1 MFIDENKASSLARF
15 LSNYD
20 YVILDTCSLMEESFP
35 SWLDTLNQ
43 AKDYLT
49 EDFVITVPEAAIAE
63 LKKHSHDRKNVD
75 KRIPAIRALKIFKEA
90 KRLKLL
96 VASKKSHNQN
106 FADNAIYSQVC
117 EDRLTKK
124 ILVITQDKKLATDL
138 KNLNNLNSQRG
149 RKVSIFKISLEGKL
163 EINNGED
170 IHQKKFSES
179 EKKQLREKERAF
191 AEKNIENFKKS
202 KDFKPNDP
210 LDSALL
216 KALQADM
223 RLNANLKNPNY
234 SKENKISDI
243 EAQLK
248 LLSGLPL
255 MKKASLPLVLPEDR
269 LRQILQPL
277 KNSAASVS
285 SNPVVQLKPAEKK
298 IETPKPVPSK
308 NDAPTILVKAPA
320 KKLWYGEG
328 VTLPYALDQVAEHY
342 GVLFRDV
349 SIPYVSF
356 IHGPVDVTQD
366 NKEEILKKLFEGFKQ
381 SGSVEFNYSTFLVK
395 GEKSQKGFRV
405 YLDLNPVSNAQ
416 PQAQESPALTKA
428 PEPKPAPIAQVE
440 VPKTQKQE
448 ASPAPEKAEKTIKTE
463 EKPRKTDIKES
474 KPSTSTVKA
483 VPNTSA
489 AVPEG
494 VTLVV
499 GVPTDERKRGYIER
513 TARREAMGQ
522 PISKPL
528 AKSKTTKAKKGTKKG
543 ETVSEK
549 PKKQVKKPASPAKQ
563 EKAKKVP
570 ADQPAPKKKEKS
582 ASPKPSSKPAPSSSK
597 AKPSDKN
604 AKASN
609 KKAAVKP
616 IDEALKEEKKL
627 RANLGNSNYSN
638 ANKKADIQ
646 KQIERIGKL
655 SATDQAKLGL
665 GPDALKTMLSL
676 L

>member
-20 YVILDTCSLMEESFP
+20 YVILDTCSLMEDSFP

-138 KNLNNLNSQRG
+138 KNLNNLNSQKG
-149 RKVSIFKISLEGKL
+149 RKASIFKINSEGKL
-163 EINNGED
+163 EPNYGEE
-170 IHQKKFSES
+170 IYQKRFTEN
-179 EKKQLREKERAF
+179 EKKLLREKERAF
-191 AEKNIENFKKS
+191 AEKNIEDFKNS

-210 LDSALL
+210 IDNAMLR
-216 KALQADM
+216 ALQADA

-234 SKENKISDI
+234 PKENKISDA
-243 EAQLK
+243 ENQLK
-248 LLSGLPL
+248 LLATLPL
-255 MKKASLPLVLPEDR
+255 NKKRALLLVLPEEVLKSR
-269 LRQILQPL
+269 LQSL
-277 KNSAASVS
+277 KSEPAPTLSKSVTQS
-285 SNPVVQLKPAEKK
+285 KVVEKKAEEPKPA
-298 IETPKPVPSK
+298 SK
-308 NDAPTILVKAPA
+308 QNEAPTILVKAPV

-349 SIPYVSF
+349 TIPYVSF
-356 IHGPVDVTQD
+356 IHGPVDVTQA
-366 NKEEILKKLFEGFKQ
+366 NKEEILKKLSEGLKKSVSTEFK
-381 SGSVEFNYSTFLVK
+381 YSTFLVK
-395 GEKSQKGFRV
+395 GEKSQKGFKV
-405 YLDLNPVSNAQ
+405 YLDLNPVTMVQ
-416 PQAQESPALTKA
+416 PQPEQAIA
-428 PEPKPAPIAQVE
+428 PSVKEDPKPVPEVRVE
-440 VPKTQKQE
+440 KPATKKSEVKPESKKQE
-448 ASPAPEKAEKTIKTE
+448 KAVKTE
-463 EKPRKTDIKES
+463 EKQRKTEAKTI
-474 KPSTSTVKA
+474 KPSSSKVKM

-513 TARREAMGQ
+513 SARRDAMNQ
-522 PISKPL
+522 TVSKPVSKPK
-528 AKSKTTKAKKGTKKG
+528 KSAKKTEETKPEPKKQMNKPAA
-543 ETVSEK
+543 EAKQEK
-549 PKKQVKKPASPAKQ
+549 PKKAKTAETSSKKKTKASIPAKTV
-563 EKAKKVP
+563 AKSEN
-570 ADQPAPKKKEKS
+570 A
-582 ASPKPSSKPAPSSSK
+582 SSK
-597 AKPSDKN
+597 AKASAKTEKTPDK
-604 AKASN
+604 KGS
-609 KKAAVKP
+609 KP
-616 IDEALKEEKKL
+616 LDEALKEEKKL
-627 RANLGNSNYSN
+627 RANLGNSNYPS
-638 ANKKADIQ
+638 ANKKADIK
-646 KQIERIGKL
+646 KQIERIAKL
-655 SATDQAKLGL
+655 SADEQAKLSL
-665 GPDALKTMLSL
+665 GSDALKTMLSIL
-676 L
+676 